1 MRLIDADALIDAL
14 NTLFKKQVTQF
25 GYEGYEKADEKTQLV
40 CDGISYSIG
49 CVLNLP
55 SAQPQRMKGKWDA
68 RGWNNAYWKC
78 SNCDELTVFP
88 FDFCPFCG
96 SDMRGDEDA
105 AD

>member
-1 MRLIDADALIDAL
+1 MDDLISRQAAIEAL
-14 NTLFKKQVTQF
+14 NKYVDYNDDGEQEINADCVFHTL
-25 GYEGYEKADEKTQLV
+25 ED
-40 CDGISYSIG
+40 
-49 CVLNLP
+49 LP

-96 SDMRGDEDA
+96 SDMRGEEDET
-105 AD
+105 